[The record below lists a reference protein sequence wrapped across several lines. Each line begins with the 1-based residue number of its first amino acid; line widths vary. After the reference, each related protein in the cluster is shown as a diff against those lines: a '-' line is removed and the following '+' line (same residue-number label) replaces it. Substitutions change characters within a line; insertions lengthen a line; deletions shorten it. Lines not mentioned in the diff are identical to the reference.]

1 MKLGFI
7 PDMMSEDF
15 DDDALVYSNDEEFY
29 YTKNFPKD
37 LLKDIEE
44 KQIQIYTGY
53 YDPPTK
59 GTKDSPTIYLL
70 GRGKT
75 SGKFKL
81 KIQGFYPYCY
91 VKSDEGTYKDYLGET
106 VEKLIFKGMH
116 PSRVANFRDLRR
128 KKGFPLPYEAD
139 ILFVRRFL
147 IDMYDNFKSKEMIE
161 PKIAIL
167 DIENDHPVSDRIIA
181 YSINDPD
188 EDIVYESKFDTEYP
202 SEMSLNII
210 DILDK
215 FDIVTGWNINFDIKE
230 IEKDLEEINK
240 FLDYAR
246 SGYEYSKDKYIE
258 DFIKTKRRFPVNE
271 IRYIFDMLIDK
282 NYLKI
287 ENDVIKL
294 GSRKFLH
301 EIEKHIAILDAL
313 TVSKKMYAVEIRGKW
328 NLGNVGTQLVGLDK
342 IHLGAKN
349 IRDLDEEE
357 LKEYNIRDVIIPELI
372 DELLGGI
379 QAHVILSW
387 ALQAI
392 LRDVVI
398 TAVVNDIALLR
409 AYHKESI
416 VLPSRHWDETGT
428 EVKYKAAEPD
438 ARPGVYDGLIV
449 TDLVH
454 AYPWA
459 VISKNVSPETKDESG
474 ENIVTY
480 IGREEIPKTLRFNN
494 NRSIF
499 IETLKSIMD
508 ERSKIKKKLKKTN
521 KESDE
526 YKRLKSIDFA
536 LKTQA
541 AAFSHG
547 IFGWANSRMRDY
559 EVADAITGIVR
570 ELINTIKGACDN
582 IDRQWVYVHTD
593 SCFVNAPKEEM
604 DKVMDYLNDVI
615 TNYSKGSK
623 VMPTLDVKGY
633 YPIAYIHSPARNV
646 LVPEGVSVDD
656 DEHWEVTGCNFM
668 RSEVPEELANIEI
681 ELIKRKMKGEPLD
694 NIKKYLKKRVKKIV
708 EIDST
713 ELGLIKPLTKSINEY
728 GRELKDGSYGGYPGH
743 INALLR
749 ARDEFDYDVDVG
761 EKFMVLP
768 ILTDETTGVRKIRRK
783 KVDIAFPI
791 ETGLPENYMIDYEYY
806 LRSNLWGKI
815 HNLFD
820 LKPRQLEKEIVDDEI
835 KTLFEI

>member
-1 MKLGFI
+1 
-7 PDMMSEDF
+7 MMSEDF

>member
-1 MKLGFI
+1 MNLESI
-7 PDMMSEDF
+7 PEMMESDF
-15 DDDALVYSNDEEFY
+15 DDDALVYNNDDEFY

-37 LLKDIEE
+37 LLEDIEN

-59 GTKDSPTIYLL
+59 GTKNSPTIYLV

-75 SGKFKL
+75 SGKFRL

-91 VKSDEGTYKDYLGET
+91 IKSNEGTYKDYLGET

-116 PSRVANFRDLRR
+116 PSRVANFRDVRR
-128 KKGFPLPYEAD
+128 RKGFPMPYEAD

-161 PKIAIL
+161 PKVVIL
-167 DIENDHPVSDRIIA
+167 DIENDYPVSDRIIA
-181 YSINDPD
+181 YSINDPNG
-188 EDIVYESKFDTEYP
+188 DIFYESKFDSKYP
-202 SEMSLNII
+202 SEMSLNI
-210 DILDK
+210 LDHLDN

-230 IEKDLEEINK
+230 VERDLEEINK
-240 FLDYAR
+240 FFDYAR
-246 SGYEYSKDKYIE
+246 SGYEYSKEKYIE
-258 DFIKTKRRFPVNE
+258 DFIKTDRRFPVDE
-271 IRYIFDMLIDK
+271 IRFIFDTLINK
-282 NYLKI
+282 GYLKI
-287 ENDVIKL
+287 ENNIIKL
-294 GSRKFLH
+294 GDKKFSYQ
-301 EIEKHIAILDAL
+301 IDRHIAILDAL

-342 IHLGAKN
+342 IHIGSKH
-349 IRDLDEEE
+349 IRELDEYE
-357 LKEYNIRDVIIPELI
+357 LMEYNIRDVIIPQLI

-387 ALQAI
+387 AIQAI
-392 LRDVVI
+392 LSEVVI

-409 AYHKESI
+409 AYHKENI
-416 VLPSRHWDETGT
+416 VLPSRHWDESGK

-459 VISKNVSPETKDESG
+459 VISKNVSPETKDPNG
-474 ENIVTY
+474 ENIVKYT
-480 IGREEIPKTLRFNN
+480 GLEDEPKISRFNN
-494 NRSIF
+494 KRSIF

-508 ERSKIKKKLKKTN
+508 ERSKIKKQLKKCDKN
-521 KESDE
+521 SDKW
-526 YKRLKSIDFA
+526 KRLKSIDFA

-570 ELINTIKGACDN
+570 ELINTIKAACDN
-582 IDRQWVYVHTD
+582 IDRPWVYVHTD

-604 DKVMDYLNDVI
+604 ERVMDYLNDVI

-623 VMPTLDVKGY
+623 IMPNLDVKGY
-633 YPIAYIHSPARNV
+633 YPIAYIHSAARNV
-646 LVPEGVSVDD
+646 LVPENVSVED
-656 DEHWEVTGCNFM
+656 DENWEVTGCNFM

-681 ELIKRKMKGEPLD
+681 ELIKRKMKGLPID
-694 NIKKYLKKRVKKIV
+694 NIKKYLKERIKKIV

-713 ELGLIKPLTKSINEY
+713 ELGLIKPLTKPISEY
-728 GRELKDGSYGGYPGH
+728 GRQLKDGSYGGYPGH

-749 ARDEFDYDVDVG
+749 SREEFDFDVDVG

-768 ILTDETTGVRKIRRK
+768 ILTDETTGVRKIKRK
-783 KVDIAFPI
+783 KVDLAFPI

-820 LKPRQLEKEIVDDEI
+820 LKPRKLEKEIIDNEI
-835 KTLFEI
+835 KELFEI